1 MKNKK
6 TLVFVGAI
14 IVIILIIIGW
24 ITGVTGKKEQTI
36 EIPKPAPISVSKSLS
51 DQDLPAIAI
60 EISSDRSGAVLMISE
75 IADRFSE
82 LEYELIYTAESNEGL
97 PVERGVAGG
106 PIKID
111 SSRKVSETV
120 LFGTESCTTG
130 TCKRH
135 IDKNVSGGMLAVRLV
150 NDSGEAW
157 GHEVKFT
164 IEKTTK
170 GYGAVFE

>member
-6 TLVFVGAI
+6 LLLPIGAT
-14 IVIILIIIGW
+14 VVVILIIIGW
-24 ITGVTGKKEQTI
+24 ITGITGKKEQVA
-36 EIPKPAPISVSKSLS
+36 EIAKPTQAPISKALS
-51 DQDLPAIAI
+51 DQDLPMINI
-60 EISSDRSGAVLMISE
+60 EINSDRSGATLVISE

-82 LEYELIYTAESNEGL
+82 LEYELIYTAESSDGL

-106 PIKID
+106 PLKID
-111 SSRKVSETV
+111 SSRKLTEIV

-135 IDKNVSGGMLAVRLV
+135 IDKNVSSGTLVIRLADDLG
-150 NDSGEAW
+150 NAW
-157 GHEVKFT
+157 SHEVRFT

-170 GYGAVFE
+170 GYEAVFE